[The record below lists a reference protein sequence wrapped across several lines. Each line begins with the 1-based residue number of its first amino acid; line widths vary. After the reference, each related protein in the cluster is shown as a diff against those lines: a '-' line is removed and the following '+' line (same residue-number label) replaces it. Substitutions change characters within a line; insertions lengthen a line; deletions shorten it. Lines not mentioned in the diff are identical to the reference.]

1 MRNFD
6 LVVIGGG
13 PGGYEAA
20 IRASQLGMKTALI
33 EQNKIG
39 GTCLNRGCIPTKVL
53 LHTAE
58 VYHEAS
64 TANELGLNFGPLSYD
79 MNAIHARKAEV
90 CATLRTGVEGLL
102 KANGVEVINAHGVV
116 GENGMVMAGEEEL
129 KADKILIAAGSKPA
143 RPPIPGL
150 TLPGVVTSDEILEG
164 EPIDY
169 KSLTIIG
176 GGVIGVELAGFYAA
190 LGCKVTIVEALER
203 LVPTLDREISQSLSM
218 IFKKRGIDVNCG
230 SMVSEIVEG
239 ENGLVTKFTAK
250 GAEKQVESQGVLVCI
265 GRRACTEGLF
275 MEGVQPEMN
284 RGMLIVNDKFETSI
298 PGVYAIGDVIGGI
311 QLAHKASAEGL
322 AAVEMMCGNENHTD
336 LTLVP
341 SCLYTSP
348 EVACVGI
355 TADQAKQEGIA
366 VKTAKYVMS
375 GNGKSIITRE
385 ERGFVKLV
393 LDAETEKVLGIQMMC
408 ARATDLISE
417 WTNIIANGMTK
428 SDLLKGMRPHPTY
441 CEGLTEMLE
450 AVDGK
455 AIHAMPAKKR

>member
-1 MRNFD
+1 
-6 LVVIGGG
+6 
-13 PGGYEAA
+13 
-20 IRASQLGMKTALI
+20 
-33 EQNKIG
+33 
-39 GTCLNRGCIPTKVL
+39 
-53 LHTAE
+53 
-58 VYHEAS
+58 
-64 TANELGLNFGPLSYD
+64 
-79 MNAIHARKAEV
+79 
-90 CATLRTGVEGLL
+90 
-102 KANGVEVINAHGVV
+102 
-116 GENGMVMAGEEEL
+116 
-129 KADKILIAAGSKPA
+129 
-143 RPPIPGL
+143 
-150 TLPGVVTSDEILEG
+150 
-164 EPIDY
+164 
-169 KSLTIIG
+169 
-176 GGVIGVELAGFYAA
+176 
-190 LGCKVTIVEALER
+190 
-203 LVPTLDREISQSLSM
+203 
-218 IFKKRGIDVNCG
+218 
-230 SMVSEIVEG
+230 
-239 ENGLVTKFTAK
+239 
-250 GAEKQVESQGVLVCI
+250 
-265 GRRACTEGLF
+265 

-355 TADQAKQEGIA
+355 TADQAKQDGIA

-428 SDLLKGMRPHPTY
+428 SDLLKGIRPHPTY

-455 AIHAMPAKKR
+455 AIHVMPAKKR